1 MCIAFPY
8 LYIVTV
14 VVQRGATELN
24 SSDEI
29 SEMHTAMLADRAWP
43 FLVMMFF
50 GLGAWMWRRRSLR
63 RSAASGTTAGVS
75 LTELDLRILM
85 LGVALW
91 IFTALVYFYMGRN
104 AGAYFTYHLHLLF
117 PLLFVL
123 GAYAATAQVIPC
135 TFKGR
140 ACNFVAQMYVDNAPP
155 LAGGREIW
163 GYPMKFGKPVLTVM
177 SDTLTGTL
185 DYAHTSV
192 ARGTMS
198 YKHRAAEVDARAIT
212 GRTQVTL
219 KVIPHVDGR
228 PAVAQLVGVDFT
240 DVVLKGA
247 WAGGGRLDMTP
258 NVNAPLADLPVL
270 AMVGGLHLVT
280 DLTLPYGTV
289 LHDYLG

>member
-1 MCIAFPY
+1 MKIQDVRRLASMPLQSPTYPRGPY
-8 LYIVTV
+8 RFEDRQYMILSYRTDPDAIRAALPEPLEPEGDTV
-14 VVQRGATELN
+14 SVQ
-24 SSDEI
+24 
-29 SEMHTAMLADRAWP
+29 W
-43 FLVMMFF
+43 
-50 GLGAWMWRRRSLR
+50 
-63 RSAASGTTAGVS
+63 
-75 LTELDLRILM
+75 LDLPH
-85 LGVALW
+85 GEG
-91 IFTALVYFYMGRN
+91 F
-104 AGAYFTYHLHLLF
+104 
-117 PLLFVL
+117 

-135 TFKGR
+135 TLAGR
-140 ACNFVAQMYVDNAPP
+140 PCNFVAQMYVDNAPP

-185 DYAHTSV
+185 DYAHTPV

-219 KVIPHVDGR
+219 KVIPGVDGR
-228 PAVAQLVGVDFT
+228 PAVAQLVGVDFV

-247 WAGGGRLDMTP
+247 WAGGGRLDLVP
-258 NVNAPLADLPVL
+258 NVNAPLADLPVR
-270 AMVGGLHLVT
+270 AMAGGLHLVT